1 MHDFRTRQ
9 ALNGTRVETDW
20 QMRADTRKLVASINE
35 AFGELYRRRSE
46 SDNPY
51 LADFPSIK
59 AAVRRDGNGIYL
71 RIGQFDVDID
81 RHGNLLGSGSMV
93 VEHVE
98 QKDLLAPKP
107 RASARSK
114 VCTASRSPRPKT

>member
-35 AFGELYRRRSE
+35 AFDRF
-46 SDNPY
+46 
-51 LADFPSIK
+51 ADLPGYKPIK
-59 AAVRRDGNGIYL
+59 AAVRKDGNGIYL
-71 RIGQFDVDID
+71 RICSFDVDID